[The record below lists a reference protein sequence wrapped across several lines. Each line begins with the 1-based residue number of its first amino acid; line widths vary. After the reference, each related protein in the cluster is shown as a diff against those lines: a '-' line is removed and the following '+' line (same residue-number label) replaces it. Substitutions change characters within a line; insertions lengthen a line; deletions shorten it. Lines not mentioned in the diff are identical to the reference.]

1 MDEILDLL
9 DTNLDKFVAARE
21 AKHRAEQDAK
31 EIAMLTKLNQMITI
45 HGTSDGIIC
54 EISLRSRV
62 REGPKVILVD
72 DLKLIEH
79 RITYMTTKG
88 LVFTKKLYN
97 PCACRDSRCECVT
110 VTIGY
115 SISYKQCGL

>member
-1 MDEILDLL
+1 MDEILACL
-9 DTNLDKFVAARE
+9 DRNLDAIFAARE
-21 AKHRAEQDAK
+21 KKYKEDQEAK
-31 EIAMLTKLNQMITI
+31 EIAMLTKLNLMITT
-45 HGTSDGIIC
+45 HGTNDGVIC
-54 EISLRSRV
+54 EIYLRSRAKND
-62 REGPKVILVD
+62 PKVILVD

-97 PCACRDSRCECVT
+97 PCDCRDSRCECVT